1 MKFYVLLSTFTCVSL
16 IVPTLADA
24 EPPHIRE
31 DPVQQLAEASHAD
44 VTYQVVFQKG
54 DQVLGSPTVSGQFGR
69 EVLIEI
75 ANTMRVTV
83 VAGEPD
89 EEGQSLASASMAIFE
104 DDAWQPAKVMSMT
117 ATLSATPSFEYSV
130 EGTSYRFVVMPR
142 LIVPPAD

>member
-1 MKFYVLLSTFTCVSL
+1 MKFYVLLSAFTCVSL

-31 DPVQQLAEASHAD
+31 DPLQASNAD

-69 EVLIEI
+69 EVQIEI
-75 ANTMRVTV
+75 ANAMRVTV

-89 EEGQSLASASMAIFE
+89 EKGQSLTSASMAIFE
-104 DDAWQPAKVMSMT
+104 DNAWQPAKVMSMT

-142 LIVPPAD
+142 LIVPAAD